1 MSAWTSPED
10 IRRQLQRHWDSGAI
24 LAARLPADGD
34 DGEPLFPLTL
44 RLRRPTARDVTQR
57 FGEVADW
64 VRTLQGGSRDAL
76 GYGYIIEFRRQGNR
90 VQGSNELPASLQI
103 PEDQDALRLLRKQ
116 QEAARFDALADEIL
130 TRQPGLAGWLRRQPL
145 KALEHAA
152 EWPRLLAVLAHFQ
165 RRPRPG
171 VYLRQLDIPGVD
183 TKFIE
188 ARRGLLAS
196 LLDAVLPPAAI
207 DCEASG
213 VRGFNRRYGLREPSP
228 LVRLRLLD
236 PALSLHGL
244 GDLSVPVEQFAAWR
258 PAVERVFITEN
269 LTNGLAFP
277 EVPRALV
284 VFGLGYGL
292 ESLARMPWLQEVEIH
307 YWGDI
312 DTHGFGILDRLRA
325 YLPRAR
331 SLLMDEA
338 TLLAHR
344 PLWGEEPLDKRLGHT
359 PTRLTDAELALFT
372 ALRDDR
378 LGERVRLEQER
389 IGFGHLEAAL
399 PPLQR
404 QGVGDRGHLVPRNNK
419 D

>member
-1 MSAWTSPED
+1 MSAWTTPEE
-10 IRRQLQRHWDSGAI
+10 IRRQLQRHWDSGAL
-24 LAARLPADGD
+24 LAARLPADG
-34 DGEPLFPLTL
+34 GEPLFPLPL
-44 RLRRPTARDVTQR
+44 RLRRPTAREVAER

-64 VRTLQGGSRDAL
+64 VRTLQAGSRDAL
-76 GYGYIIEFRRQGNR
+76 GYGYAIEFRRQGNR
-90 VQGSNELPASLQI
+90 VQGSNALPAALRV
-103 PEDQDALRLLRKQ
+103 PEAEDALRLLRKQ
-116 QEAARFDALADEIL
+116 REAARFDALAAEIL
-130 TRQPGLAGWLRRQPL
+130 TRQPRLAGWLRQHPL
-145 KALEHAA
+145 KVLEHAA
-152 EWPRLLAVLAHFQ
+152 DWPQLLAVLDHFQ

-188 ARRGLLAS
+188 ARRGLLSS
-196 LLDAVLPPAAI
+196 LLDRVLPEAAI
-207 DCEASG
+207 DAQATG

-228 LVRLRLLD
+228 PVRFRLLD
-236 PALSLHGL
+236 PTLSLHGL
-244 GDLSVPVEQFAAWR
+244 SDLGVPAEQFTTFR

-277 EVPRALV
+277 EVPRSLV
-284 VFGLGYGL
+284 IFGLGYGL
-292 ESLARMPWLQEVEIH
+292 EHLARTPWLQEVQVH

-344 PLWGEEPLDKRLGHT
+344 PLWGEEPSDKRLSHT
-359 PTRLTDAELALFT
+359 PSRLTDDESALFA

-389 IGFGHLEAAL
+389 IGFAHLEAAL
-399 PPLQR
+399 AALSP
-404 QGVGDRGHLVPRNNK
+404 
-419 D
+419 